1 MVSAGLYHTVLLRSD
16 GCAVACGLNAQGQCN
31 IPPLDEG
38 VTYTQVS
45 AGTEHTVLLRI
56 DGCAVACGLN
66 AQGQC
71 NIPPLDEGM
80 TYTQVSAG
88 REHTV
93 LLRSDGCAVACGRT
107 DYGRCR
113 IPSLK
118 SWLQWFSFS
127 SPSLRYMS
135 DFKPIERKPER
146 VLQLCWTHEAD
157 EIVLLC
163 FGLDGLEVLR
173 LRASGADLAAEV
185 SSHLALQ
192 ADEQQLRVVL
202 PDGQLLEAVCAADPC
217 VTLATLCL
225 KHEKA

>member
-1 MVSAGLYHTVLLRSD
+1 M
-16 GCAVACGLNAQGQCN
+16 
-31 IPPLDEG
+31 
-38 VTYTQVS
+38 
-45 AGTEHTVLLRI
+45 
-56 DGCAVACGLN
+56 
-66 AQGQC
+66 
-71 NIPPLDEGM
+71 
-80 TYTQVSAG
+80 
-88 REHTV
+88 
-93 LLRSDGCAVACGRT
+93 
-107 DYGRCR
+107 
-113 IPSLK
+113 
-118 SWLQWFSFS
+118 
-127 SPSLRYMS
+127 
-135 DFKPIERKPER
+135 
-146 VLQLCWTHEAD
+146 QLCWAHEAD